1 MTEIAFHFNAPDKMA
16 YACRFARKALR
27 SGIQLV
33 ITGPADM
40 LAELDGMLWNMMP
53 QDYVAHCRI
62 DAGEELLR
70 FSPVVLA
77 VDVQQG
83 PHHEM
88 LLNLGGVV
96 PTTSASSLV
105 VDGTGTTGIAVLV
118 WNGGAGCAMGG
129 TNTLVGVEGG
139 ANGTETGSTSGSCTT
154 SVRVGTKRGGGLG
167 E

>member
-27 SGIQLV
+27 SGVQLM
-33 ITGPADM
+33 ITGSAQT
-40 LAELDGMLWNMMP
+40 LAELDDMLWNMTP
-53 QDYVAHCRI
+53 QDYVAHCRS

-88 LLNLGGVV
+88 LLNLGGAV
-96 PTTSASSLV
+96 PPGFGSFERLV
-105 VDGTGTTGIAVLV
+105 
-118 WNGGAGCAMGG
+118 
-129 TNTLVGVEGG
+129 
-139 ANGTETGSTSGSCTT
+139 
-154 SVRVGTKRGGGLG
+154 
-167 E
+167 